1 MRNAYNIKSDG
12 RGNGYVRCKSL
23 PDDFIVIRRL
33 TMTNKTYDLI
43 RLIGEIAVPVIAF
56 VTAICTIWNVPRCA
70 EVTATLTALDTL
82 IGAVVMILR
91 GQYNKRLKE

>member
-1 MRNAYNIKSDG
+1 MVLKNTTYN
-12 RGNGYVRCKSL
+12 
-23 PDDFIVIRRL
+23 
-33 TMTNKTYDLI
+33 TI

-56 VTAICTIWNVPRCA
+56 ITAICTIWNVPRCA

-91 GQYNKRLKE
+91 KRYNERQTE